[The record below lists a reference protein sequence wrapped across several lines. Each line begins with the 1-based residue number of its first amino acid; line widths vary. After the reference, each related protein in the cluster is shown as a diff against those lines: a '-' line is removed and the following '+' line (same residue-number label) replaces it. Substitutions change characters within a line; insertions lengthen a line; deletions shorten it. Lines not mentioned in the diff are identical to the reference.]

1 MNAVIPLRLALLA
14 NAIFSLA
21 SSMFMVFSPA
31 QVGGW
36 LGVNHPLI
44 FQCIGF
50 GLVVFAAELIFQ
62 STRRRINTWRAL
74 VASAADFAWVI
85 GSAVLLLSFP
95 GFFSPSGNLLVSTI
109 AVTVFGLGAWQIWA
123 IGRAHKAGENGQYR
137 HCIIV
142 ETDVP
147 SPAMWRVIG
156 DVANIKDYIPSLK
169 SSSVLDSRMPG
180 VGTIRACE
188 DRNGKKWSEEITD
201 FSPGNSFAV
210 RFMSEAPNFPFP
222 VKMMR
227 GGWTVAASTTGS
239 RVMVWWE
246 LTPKSVLFAP
256 ILLPILAFQADRD
269 FPKIIQRMA
278 EHAMAKYGEV
288 QIQAGA
294 NIMSRLLPTMC

>member
-1 MNAVIPLRLALLA
+1 MNTVMPLRLALVA
-14 NAIFSLA
+14 NACFSLV
-21 SSMFMVFSPA
+21 SSMLMFFRSE

-36 LGVNHPLI
+36 LGLNSQLI
-44 FQCIGF
+44 LQCL
-50 GLVVFAAELIFQ
+50 GLGLTVFAAELMFEA
-62 STRRRINTWRAL
+62 TRPRVVTWRAL

-85 GSAVLLLSFP
+85 GSTVLLLSLP
-95 GFFSPSGNLLVSTI
+95 GLFSPSGNLLVI
-109 AVTVFGLGAWQIWA
+109 AVAGTVFGFGVWQIWA
-123 IGRAHKAGENGQYR
+123 IGRAHKTGENGQYR

-156 DVANIKDYIPSLK
+156 DVANIKDYMPSLK
-169 SSSVLDSRMPG
+169 SSCVLEGRMPS
-180 VGTIRACE
+180 VGAVRACE
-188 DRNGKKWSEEITD
+188 DHTGKKWSEEITD
-201 FSPGNSFAV
+201 FSPGDSFAV

-246 LTPKSVLFAP
+246 LTPKNELFAP

-269 FPKIIQRMA
+269 FPKIIHRMA
-278 EHAMAKYGEV
+278 KHAMAKYGEV
-288 QIQAGA
+288 QIQART
-294 NIMSRLLPTMC
+294 NIMSRLLPIMC